1 MGIVASIG
9 SVLVMEEGLR
19 ARSIAGP
26 YRASIRH
33 IVDKSVVCGLLLW
46 YDRSFDA
53 ASSDVPSKK
62 PSMTLL
68 WLAIAAEAWLN
79 AVT

>member
-1 MGIVASIG
+1 M
-9 SVLVMEEGLR
+9 
-19 ARSIAGP
+19 
-26 YRASIRH
+26 
-33 IVDKSVVCGLLLW
+33 SVVCGLLLR

-53 ASSDVPSKK
+53 ASSDVRSKK

-68 WLAIAAEAWLN
+68 WLAIAAEAWLD